1 MNLMKLFITA
11 SLLQIL
17 IFNNFY
23 FGGHINPFYYIV
35 FIFSIPP
42 STNGSKQLILSF
54 LIGLI
59 IDLFTYAQGIH
70 CFSTVLICYVKLL
83 MERKK
88 VDQENTK
95 EIINSSWSHF
105 VSLIVPLTVIHHFS
119 IFFLEIFS
127 TKEFITITYHTIFS
141 SVFTLLF
148 IAIHK
153 IIRTK

>member
-23 FGGHINPFYYIV
+23 FGGYINPYYYIV
-35 FIFSIPP
+35 FVFSIPP
-42 STNGSKQLILSF
+42 STNASKQLILSF

-59 IDLFTYAQGIH
+59 IDLFAYAQGIH

-83 MERKK
+83 IERKK
-88 VDQENTK
+88 VDQENTR
-95 EIINSSWSHF
+95 EIINSSWSSF
-105 VSLIVPLTVIHHFS
+105 VSLIIPITVIHHFS

-127 TKEFITITYHTIFS
+127 TKEFITITYHTILS

-153 IIRTK
+153 IIRIK

>member
-1 MNLMKLFITA
+1 MKLFITA

-23 FGGHINPFYYIV
+23 FGGYINPFYYIV
-35 FIFSIPP
+35 FILSIPP

-59 IDLFTYAQGIH
+59 MDLFTFSQGIH
-70 CFSTVLICYVKLL
+70 CFSTVLICYIKIFL
-83 MERKK
+83 ESKK
-88 VDQENTK
+88 VDRENNT
-95 EIINSSWSHF
+95 ELINSSWSNF
-105 VSLIVPLTVIHHFS
+105 ILLIIPLTLLHHFC

-127 TKEFITITYHTIFS
+127 TKEFFIITFHTILS
-141 SVFTLLF
+141 SIFTLLF

-153 IIRTK
+153 IIGSK